1 MDDFDPNDEPE
12 AGNGDGAHHGHDRVK
27 SQGATHPDETP
38 GGKLIAV
45 TGSGLSG
52 PFIRRPVMTVL
63 LTLAVIVAGV
73 ATYNKLAVNDLPAV
87 DYPIIQVS
95 CSYPGA
101 NPEAMANN
109 IATPLEKQFL
119 QIPGL
124 DLITSSSTQSN
135 TSLTLQFNL
144 SKSIT
149 DAATDVQAAIQRAT
163 GKLPLDLPSPPTFTK
178 TNPNDQAV
186 YLLGLLSDTL
196 TDGDLYKYAST
207 AVAQRIS
214 ILPGVSQV
222 SIYGVQGAIRI
233 KADPAALATRGL
245 TMDDLANA
253 IQAGTVYSGAGQFD
267 GVHRTFVLQPNGQID
282 TAEGYRNLIV
292 AKNREGSP
300 VYLRDVADVRQS
312 VQDERTSRTFWA
324 RGFTPPGSVTVL
336 AVSRQ
341 AGANAVAVADSVK
354 ALIPELRSSLPGS
367 ITLVPVFD
375 RSQTIVNSVHDVQ
388 VTLMI
393 AFILVVLVIYVF
405 LGRATDTLI
414 PAVALPMSLFIT
426 VTAMYLFDFS
436 INNLTLMALTLAI
449 GFLVDDAIVFLENV
463 VRRSEHG
470 ESIVRAAYNS
480 AGEIS
485 FTILSMTLSLAAV
498 FIPLV
503 FLPGLLGR
511 IFREFSV
518 TIIVAILA
526 SGLVS
531 LTLTPLMCA
540 RMLREHEPG
549 HKRSRMERWTGDF
562 IKGVIARYGR
572 ALDWFLDRAYLAVP
586 ILLACVIGLWFFS
599 THLPF
604 TLLPR
609 GDSGFARGVFIA
621 QEGSSPA
628 QMRAYQQ
635 QVNEKLRADPS
646 VDKFFTNAG
655 TASRTSS
662 SQGIV
667 FAIFKPREE
676 RAPIDQCITQMQKY
690 LNTIPGITSVITPQP
705 VLQINVGATNQ
716 TQGQYAYT
724 ISGIVPEDVYGA
736 SNDLMTKLQTFKGF
750 ASVRSDFYN
759 NTPNLTVDIDRER
772 AALYGVSTA
781 AVQSLLRN
789 AYSQNY
795 VYLIKEPD
803 DQYQVILEVKD
814 NERAL
819 PSDLDNLYV
828 RSSASGTVFSSGSG
842 GGVATT
848 SGLGGGLVPLR
859 AVTSVKEI
867 LGPQAVNH
875 FNQFTSVTIS
885 FNLLPDVA
893 IGDATK
899 FIENSFAQVHQ
910 KYPGIQSTF
919 QGEALVFRQLFQA
932 LPLLLLGAIFVMYVI
947 LGILY
952 ESYVHPVTVLFPAI
966 VPAVVG
972 GLFTLWLFGS
982 TLSLYSVIGLFL
994 LLGIVKKNGIM
1005 VVDFALQRIDEGWD
1019 LRSAIHEASIE
1030 RFRPI
1035 MMTTLAAL
1043 MGAVPLA
1050 LGFGQDAASRRPLG
1064 LVIVGGLIFSQMV
1077 TLFVTPVI
1085 YLWLEWFQ
1093 ENVLDRVPFLRSG
1106 HTHHDGPGQ
1115 SRPKAAGASERV
1127 AGASSGSLGPRRMV
1141 SSAAATHPPASLSR
1155 RGTNAER

>member
-1 MDDFDPNDEPE
+1 MARSDQHDGAANDEHNSPSP
-12 AGNGDGAHHGHDRVK
+12 RQ
-27 SQGATHPDETP
+27 SPPATHEA
-38 GGKLIAV
+38 KLIQV
-45 TGSGLSG
+45 SGSGLSG

-63 LTLAVIVAGV
+63 LTLSVIVAGV
-73 ATYNKLAVNDLPAV
+73 ATYGKLAVNDLPAV
-87 DYPIIQVS
+87 DYPIIQVT

-101 NPEAMANN
+101 NPTTMANN

-124 DLITSSSTQSN
+124 DIITSQSTQSN
-135 TSLTLQFNL
+135 TSFTLQFVL

-207 AVAQRIS
+207 AVQQRIA

-222 SIYGVQGAIRI
+222 NVYGVQAAIRI
-233 KADPAALATRGL
+233 KADPAALASRGL
-245 TMDDLANA
+245 TMDDLGNA
-253 IQAGTVYSGAGQFD
+253 IKAGTVYSGAGQFD
-267 GVHRTFVLQPNGQID
+267 GAHRTFVLQPNGQID
-282 TAEGYRNLIV
+282 EAEGYRNLVV
-292 AKNREGSP
+292 ARNMDNSP
-300 VYLRDVADVRQS
+300 VFLRDVADVRQS
-312 VQDERTSRTFWA
+312 VQDERLSRTFWM
-324 RGFTPPGSVTVL
+324 RGFNPPGSVVVL

-341 AGANAVAVADSVK
+341 AGANAVEVANSVK
-354 ALIPELRSSLPGS
+354 ALFPELRASLPGS

-375 RSQTIVNSVHDVQ
+375 RSQSIVNSVKDVQ
-388 VTLMI
+388 FTLVI
-393 AFILVVLVIYVF
+393 AFVLVVMVIYVF

-414 PAVALPMSLFIT
+414 PAVALPLSLLLT
-426 VTAMYLFDFS
+426 VAVMYTLNYS

-463 VRRSEHG
+463 VRRAEHG
-470 ESIVRAAYNS
+470 ESILKATFNS

-503 FLPGLLGR
+503 LLPGLLGR

-540 RMLREHEPG
+540 RILGERRAG
-549 HKRSRMERWTGDF
+549 HKRARMEKWSGDF
-562 IKGVIARYGR
+562 IKRVIAAYGR
-572 ALDWFLDRAYLAVP
+572 ALDKFLDRAWLTIP
-586 ILLACVIGLWFFS
+586 ILLVCILGLWFFF

-604 TLLPR
+604 TLLPP
-609 GDSGFARGVFIA
+609 GDSGFVRGVFIA

-628 QMRAYQQ
+628 EMRAYQQ
-635 QVNEKLRADPS
+635 QVNQKLKEDPNIAQ
-646 VDKFFTNAG
+646 FFTLAG
-655 TASRTSS
+655 FSSRTAS
-662 SQGIV
+662 SQ
-667 FAIFKPREE
+667 ALIFGFLKPQSQRP
-676 RAPIDQCITQMQKY
+676 PIDQCILQLQKSIGS
-690 LNTIPGITSVITPQP
+690 IPGITAVLQPNP
-705 VLQINVGATNQ
+705 VLQINIGATNQ

-724 ISGIVPEDVYGA
+724 ISGIVPDDVYAA
-736 SNDLMTKLQTFKGF
+736 SDQLMTKLREFKGF
-750 ASVRSDFYN
+750 ATVRSDFYN
-759 NTPNLTVDIDRER
+759 STPNLTVDIDRER
-772 AALYGVSTA
+772 AATYGVSTS
-781 AVQSLLRN
+781 AVQSLLRT

-795 VYLIKEPD
+795 VYLIKKPE

-814 NERAL
+814 NERTN
-819 PSDLDNLYV
+819 PGDLDNLYV
-828 RSSASGTVFSSGSG
+828 RGSGSPATGAFGPSG
-842 GGVATT
+842 GITT
-848 SGLGGGLVPLR
+848 TTGTARNLVPLR
-859 AVTSVKEI
+859 AVTSSNIVV
-867 LGPQAVNH
+867 GPQAVNH
-875 FNQFTSVTIS
+875 FNQFTSVTIN
-885 FNLLPDVA
+885 FNLLPGVA

-899 FIENSFAQVHQ
+899 FIEDSFTQVNRQ
-910 KYPGIQSTF
+910 FPGVQATF
-919 QGEALVFRQLFQA
+919 QGEALVFRQLFSA
-932 LPLLLLGAIFVMYVI
+932 LPLLLLSAIFVMYVI

-952 ESYVHPVTVLFPAI
+952 ESYVHPITVLFPAI

-972 GLFTLWLFGS
+972 GLFTLWIFGS

-1019 LRSAIHEASIE
+1019 LRSAIHEASVE

-1050 LGFGQDAASRRPLG
+1050 LGFGSDGSSRRPLG
-1064 LVIVGGLIFSQMV
+1064 LVIVGGLIFSQMI

-1093 ENVLDRVPFLRSG
+1093 EHVLDRVPFLRSA
-1106 HTHHDGPGQ
+1106 HTHHEGDGAVQPVGADGE
-1115 SRPKAAGASERV
+1115 RVAAGAR
-1127 AGASSGSLGPRRMV
+1127 
-1141 SSAAATHPPASLSR
+1141 
-1155 RGTNAER
+1155 

>member
-1 MDDFDPNDEPE
+1 MSMDHRDEHDDS
-12 AGNGDGAHHGHDRVK
+12 GNGERESRDQNRLRSTSD
-27 SQGATHPDETP
+27 
-38 GGKLIAV
+38 GGKPESAKLV
-45 TGSGLSG
+45 PVKGTGLSG

-63 LTLAVIVAGV
+63 LTLSVIVAGI

-87 DYPIIQVS
+87 DYPIIQVT
-95 CSYPGA
+95 CAYPGA
-101 NPEAMANN
+101 DPVTMANN

-124 DLITSSSTQSN
+124 DIITSQSTQGN
-135 TSLTLQFNL
+135 TSLTLQFVL

-163 GKLPLDLPSPPTFTK
+163 GKLPVDLPSPPTFTK

-186 YLLGLLSDTL
+186 YLVGFMSDTL

-207 AVAQRIS
+207 VVAQRMS

-222 SIYGVQGAIRI
+222 NIYGVQGAIRI
-233 KADPAALATRGL
+233 KADSAALASRGL

-253 IQAGTVYSGAGQFD
+253 IKAGTVYSGAGQFD
-267 GVHRTFVLQPNGQID
+267 GPHRTFILQPNGQID
-282 TAEGYRNLIV
+282 QAEGYRNLIV
-292 AKNREGSP
+292 ARNSDRSP
-300 VYLRDVADVRQS
+300 VYLRDIAEVKQS
-312 VQDERTSRTFWA
+312 VQDERTTRFFWV
-324 RGFTPPGSVTVL
+324 RGLNPPGSIVVL

-341 AGANAVAVADSVK
+341 AGANAVEVANSVK
-354 ALIPELRSSLPGS
+354 ALFPELRASLPGS
-367 ITLVPVFD
+367 ISFVPVFD
-375 RSQTIVNSVHDVQ
+375 RSQTIVNSVHDVRA
-388 VTLMI
+388 TLMI
-393 AFILVVLVIYVF
+393 AFVLVVMVIYIF
-405 LGRATDTLI
+405 LGRGTDTLI
-414 PAVALPMSLFIT
+414 PAVALPLSLLLTFAVIY
-426 VTAMYLFDFS
+426 MLGFS

-463 VRRSEHG
+463 IRRAEHG
-470 ESIVRAAYNS
+470 ESILQAAYNT

-511 IFREFSV
+511 IFQEFSI

-540 RMLREHEPG
+540 RILGERQAG
-549 HKRSRMERWTGDF
+549 HKRTRMEKWTGDF
-562 IKGVIARYGR
+562 IQRVIVGYGR
-572 ALDWFLDRAYLAVP
+572 WLDKFLDRAWLTAP
-586 ILLACVIGLWFFS
+586 ILLVCILGLWFFF

-604 TLLPR
+604 TLLPV
-609 GDSGFARGVFIA
+609 GDSGSARGVFIA
-621 QEGSSPA
+621 QEGASPE
-628 QMRAYQQ
+628 QMRAFQKL
-635 QVNEKLRADPS
+635 VNQKIEEEPGVAE
-646 VDKFFTNAG
+646 FFTIAG
-655 TASRTSS
+655 SAQRSAA
-662 SQGIV
+662 SQGIIFCV
-667 FAIFKPREE
+667 FKPRAE
-676 RAPIDQCITQMQKY
+676 RDPIEQCLLRLQKSIS
-690 LNTIPGITSVITPQP
+690 TIPGITAVITPQP

-724 ISGIVPEDVYGA
+724 VSGIVPEDVYKA
-736 SNDLMTKLQTFKGF
+736 TDQLMAKLRQFKGF
-750 ASVRSDFYN
+750 ASVRSDYYN
-759 NTPNLTVDIDRER
+759 STPNLTVNIDRER
-772 AALYGVSTA
+772 AATYGVSTA
-781 AVQSLLRN
+781 AIQSLLKN

-795 VYLIKEPD
+795 VYLIKQPD

-814 NERAL
+814 NERAT
-819 PSDLDNLYV
+819 PGDLNNLYL
-828 RSSASGTVFSSGSG
+828 RSSSSSAIAQPGSG
-842 GGVATT
+842 GGGITTATGT
-848 SGLGGGLVPLR
+848 LSDLVPLR
-859 AVTSVKEI
+859 AVTSTKQVV
-867 LGPQAVNH
+867 GPQAVNH
-875 FNQFTSVTIS
+875 FDQFTSVTIN
-885 FNLLPDVA
+885 FNLLPGVA

-899 FIENSFAQVHQ
+899 YIEGSFAQISRQFPSV
-910 KYPGIQSTF
+910 QSTF
-919 QGEALVFRQLFQA
+919 QGEALVFRQLFRA
-932 LPLLLLGAIFVMYVI
+932 LPLLLIGAIFVMYVI

-952 ESYVHPVTVLFPAI
+952 ESYVHPITVLFPAI

-972 GLFTLWLFGS
+972 GLATLWIFHS

-1019 LRSAIHEASIE
+1019 LRSAIHEASVE

-1043 MGAVPLA
+1043 MGAIPLA
-1050 LGFGQDAASRRPLG
+1050 LGFGQDASSRRPLG

-1093 ENVLDRVPFLRSG
+1093 EHVLDKVPFLRSA
-1106 HTHHDGPGQ
+1106 HTHHEGEPARGEL
-1115 SRPKAAGASERV
+1115 RPEPAGV
-1127 AGASSGSLGPRRMV
+1127 
-1141 SSAAATHPPASLSR
+1141 H
-1155 RGTNAER
+1155 

>member
-1 MDDFDPNDEPE
+1 MERSDEH
-12 AGNGDGAHHGHDRVK
+12 DGASDGEHSADAGQDRHRIR
-27 SQGATHPDETP
+27 STSATAKEA
-38 GGKLIAV
+38 KLVPIKG
-45 TGSGLSG
+45 TGLSG

-63 LTLAVIVAGV
+63 LTLSVIVAGI

-87 DYPIIQVS
+87 DYPIIQVT
-95 CSYPGA
+95 CAYPGA
-101 NPEAMANN
+101 DPVTMANN

-124 DLITSSSTQSN
+124 DIITSQSTQGN
-135 TSLTLQFNL
+135 TSLTLQFVL

-163 GKLPLDLPSPPTFTK
+163 GKLPIDLPSPPTFSK

-207 AVAQRIS
+207 AVAQRVA

-222 SIYGVQGAIRI
+222 NLYGVQAAIRI
-233 KADPAALATRGL
+233 KADPAALASRGL
-245 TMDDLANA
+245 TMDDLAGA
-253 IQAGTVYSGAGQFD
+253 IKAGTVYSGAGQFD
-267 GVHRTFVLQPNGQID
+267 GPHRTFVLQPNGQID
-282 TAEGYRNLIV
+282 QAEGYRNLIV
-292 AKNREGSP
+292 ARNKDRSP
-300 VYLRDVADVRQS
+300 VYLRDIAEVKQS
-312 VQDERTSRTFWA
+312 VQDERTSRFFWV
-324 RGFTPPGSVTVL
+324 RGHKASGSTVVL

-341 AGANAVAVADSVK
+341 AGANAVEVANSVK
-354 ALIPELRSSLPGS
+354 ALFPELRASLPGS
-367 ITLVPVFD
+367 ITFLPVFD
-375 RSQTIVNSVHDVQ
+375 RSQTIVNSVHDVRA
-388 VTLMI
+388 TLII
-393 AFILVVLVIYVF
+393 AFVLVVMVIYVF

-414 PAVALPMSLFIT
+414 PAVALPLSLLLTFA
-426 VTAMYLFDFS
+426 VMYMLGFS

-463 VRRSEHG
+463 IRRAEHG
-470 ESIVRAAYNS
+470 ESILKASYNT

-503 FLPGLLGR
+503 RLPGLLGR
-511 IFREFSV
+511 IFQEFSI

-540 RMLREHEPG
+540 RILGERRAG
-549 HKRSRMERWTGDF
+549 HKRARMEKWTGNF
-562 IKGVIARYGR
+562 IKRVIDVYSR
-572 ALDWFLDRAYLAVP
+572 ALDKFLDRAWLTIP
-586 ILLACVIGLWFFS
+586 ILLTCILGLWYFF

-604 TLLPR
+604 TLLPP

-621 QEGSSPA
+621 QEGSSPE
-628 QMRAYQQ
+628 QMRAFQKL
-635 QVNEKLRADPS
+635 VNEKIEADPS
-646 VDKFFTNAG
+646 VGQFFTVAG
-655 TASRTSS
+655 SLSRSSS
-662 SQGIV
+662 SQ
-667 FAIFKPREE
+667 AIIFCVFKPREQ
-676 RAPIDQCITQMQKY
+676 RDPIEQCLLRIQKSI
-690 LNTIPGITSVITPQP
+690 NTIPGLTAVITPSP

-724 ISGIVPEDVYGA
+724 ISGIVPQDVYGA
-736 SNDLMTKLQTFKGF
+736 ANQMMTNLRGFKGF
-750 ASVRSDFYN
+750 ASVRSDYYN
-759 NTPNLTVDIDRER
+759 STPNLKIDIDRER
-772 AALYGVSTA
+772 AATYGVSTSA
-781 AVQSLLRN
+781 IQSLLKN

-795 VYLIKEPD
+795 VYLIKQPD

-814 NERAL
+814 NEREQ
-819 PSDLDNLYV
+819 PRDLDNLYV
-828 RSSASGTVFSSGSG
+828 RSNTGTPINQSGAPGNSI
-842 GGVATT
+842 ATT
-848 SGLGGGLVPLR
+848 AGSSADLVPLR
-859 AVTSVKEI
+859 AVTSTSQVV
-867 LGPQAVNH
+867 GPQAVNH
-875 FNQFTSVTIS
+875 FDQFTSVTIN
-885 FNLLPDVA
+885 FNLLPGVA

-899 FIENSFAQVHQ
+899 FIEDSFAQVHQ
-910 KYPGIQSTF
+910 QFPGVQATF
-919 QGEALVFRQLFQA
+919 QGEALVFRQLFRA
-932 LPLLLLGAIFVMYVI
+932 LPLLLIAAIFVMYVI

-952 ESYVHPVTVLFPAI
+952 ESYVHPITVLFPAI
-966 VPAVVG
+966 VPAVVR
-972 GLFTLWLFGS
+972 GLFTLWIFGS

-1050 LGFGQDAASRRPLG
+1050 LGFGQDASSRRPLG
-1064 LVIVGGLIFSQMV
+1064 LVIVGGLIFSQLV

-1093 ENVLDRVPFLRSG
+1093 EHVLDKVPFLRSK
-1106 HTHHDGPGQ
+1106 HTHHEGEPARGDREIEPE
-1115 SRPKAAGASERV
+1115 P
-1127 AGASSGSLGPRRMV
+1127 
-1141 SSAAATHPPASLSR
+1141 ATVH
-1155 RGTNAER
+1155 